1 VSLGV
6 VDFAFGGE
14 EGADDVVQFWVTGW
28 VVAEFTGPSVKDISV
43 PCLRCVVSSIAGVL
57 TP

>member
-14 EGADDVVQFWVTGW
+14 EGADYVVKLWVAGW
-28 VVAEFTGPSVKDISV
+28 VVAEFAGPSVKDISV
-43 PCLRCVVSSIAGVL
+43 PCSRCVVSSIAGVL